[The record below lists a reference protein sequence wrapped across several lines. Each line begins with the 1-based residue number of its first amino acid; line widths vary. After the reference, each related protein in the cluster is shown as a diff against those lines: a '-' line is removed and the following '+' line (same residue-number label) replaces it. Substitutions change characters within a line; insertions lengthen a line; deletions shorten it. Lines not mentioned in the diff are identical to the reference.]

1 MTMLS
6 LVTRLGPCLGETTLV
21 YALAAAARTVA
32 GNCAGQPMRHSPGR
46 LNGEGYGEER
56 LSEWMFHWAKVRHD
70 EAAERT
76 LLTAVACG
84 LTREALNRMVFGP
97 IQERVYADGMQYHDH
112 HKSDSCPQKQDP
124 ADWYASSYTR
134 HPVEDLEP
142 LNEEPNSYRKAALGY
157 LQILL
162 AVDAYMA
169 RSKDGVIAWVSIA
182 IVLRLHSVKGLTT
195 ANIASQLGCTESQ
208 LERSCSRF
216 KRLLPA
222 DGVPRDV
229 WHSSNGN
236 GANHSTNGSER

>member
-1 MTMLS
+1 MEPS
-6 LVTRLGPCLGETTLV
+6 TRCFRKQPRD
-21 YALAAAARTVA
+21 ARTERISWRTVQRRLVRKNFA
-32 GNCAGQPMRHSPGR
+32 NGCRTWHSGNRRR
-46 LNGEGYGEER
+46 L
-56 LSEWMFHWAKVRHD
+56 
-70 EAAERT
+70 
-76 LLTAVACG
+76 
-84 LTREALNRMVFGP
+84 
-97 IQERVYADGMQYHDH
+97 MQYHDH
-112 HKSDSCPQKQDP
+112 HESDSCPQKQDP

-157 LQILL
+157 LLILL
-162 AVDAYMA
+162 AVDSYMA
-169 RSKDGVIAWVSIA
+169 RSKDGVMAWVSIA

-229 WHSSNGN
+229 RHSGNGN